1 MTDAKGD
8 SGAAGA
14 DAPREAAT
22 GAATGADGLLARLV
36 RSGAEVDSAQADYGG
51 LRRFLPGLLARAAG
65 TTERQ
70 KEVAAETRE
79 DLAATRQVI
88 EAITATARRLT
99 RSLADEND
107 ALVAL
112 FSDPGALEAIARSGG
127 GVLSQLQAAAP
138 PAPAQAAEPAAAAVP
153 ALLSPKQQFLLPQIT
168 EALRRVI
175 EREVERRVDERLAPL
190 RAQLTGIVNSAR
202 AAPQPPAE
210 PRGRPMR

>member
-1 MTDAKGD
+1 MTDAKD
-8 SGAAGA
+8 GAG
-14 DAPREAAT
+14 AT
-22 GAATGADGLLARLV
+22 GAEAAPDTATGADGLLARLV

-51 LRRFLPGLLARAAG
+51 RRRFLPGLLARAAG

-99 RSLADEND
+99 RSLAEEND

-112 FSDPGALEAIARSGG
+112 FSDPGALEAVARSGG
-127 GVLSQLQAAAP
+127 GVLSQLQATAA
-138 PAPAQAAEPAAAAVP
+138 PAPAQAAEPAAAP
-153 ALLSPKQQFLLPQIT
+153 TLLSPKQQFLLPQIT

-190 RAQLTGIVNSAR
+190 RAQLAGIINGAR
-202 AAPQPPAE
+202 TPPPPE
-210 PRGRPMR
+210 PRGRLMR

>member
-1 MTDAKGD
+1 MTDAKDG
-8 SGAAGA
+8 SG
-14 DAPREAAT
+14 AT
-22 GAATGADGLLARLV
+22 GADSGPDTTSGADGLLARLV

-99 RSLADEND
+99 RSLAEEND

-112 FSDPGALEAIARSGG
+112 FSDPGALEAVARSGG
-127 GVLSQLQAAAP
+127 GVLSQLQATAA
-138 PAPAQAAEPAAAAVP
+138 PAPAQAAEPAAAP

-190 RAQLTGIVNSAR
+190 RAQLAGIINGAR
-202 AAPQPPAE
+202 TAPPPE
-210 PRGRPMR
+210 PRGRLMR

>member
-1 MTDAKGD
+1 MTDARGG
-8 SGAAGA
+8 SG
-14 DAPREAAT
+14 
-22 GAATGADGLLARLV
+22 ATGADAGPEPATGAEGLLARLV

-99 RSLADEND
+99 RSLAEEND

-112 FSDPGALEAIARSGG
+112 FSDPAALEEISRSGG
-127 GVLSQLQAAAP
+127 GVLPQLQAAAP
-138 PAPAQAAEPAAAAVP
+138 ATAPATPPAGSPAATP
-153 ALLSPKQQFLLPQIT
+153 SMLSPKAQFLLPQIT

-190 RAQLTGIVNSAR
+190 RAQLAGIINSAQM
-202 AAPQPPAE
+202 APSPPPE
-210 PRGRPMR
+210 PRGRLMR

>member
-1 MTDAKGD
+1 MTDAKDG
-8 SGAAGA
+8 AGA
-14 DAPREAAT
+14 TGAEAAPDT
-22 GAATGADGLLARLV
+22 TSGAATGADGLLARLV

-99 RSLADEND
+99 RSLAEEND

-112 FSDPGALEAIARSGG
+112 FSDPGALEAVARSGG
-127 GVLSQLQAAAP
+127 GVLSQLQATAS
-138 PAPAQAAEPAAAAVP
+138 PAPAQAAEPAAAP

-190 RAQLTGIVNSAR
+190 RAQLAGIINGAR
-202 AAPQPPAE
+202 TPPPPAE
-210 PRGRPMR
+210 PRGRLMR

>member
-1 MTDAKGD
+1 MTDAKGG
-8 SGAAGA
+8 SGAAA
-14 DAPREAAT
+14 DAAPESAT
-22 GAATGADGLLARLV
+22 GPEGLLARLV

-65 TTERQ
+65 ATERQ

-99 RSLADEND
+99 RSLAEEND

-112 FSDPGALEAIARSGG
+112 FSDPGALEEISRSGS
-127 GVLSQLQAAAP
+127 GVLPQLQAAAP
-138 PAPAQAAEPAAAAVP
+138 AAAPVTTP
-153 ALLSPKQQFLLPQIT
+153 AGTPATAAMLSPKAQFLLPQIT

-190 RAQLTGIVNSAR
+190 RAQLAGIINSAA
-202 AAPQPPAE
+202 AAPQPAE
-210 PRGRPMR
+210 PGGRRMR